1 MYFGLFRLS
10 KLFRSVS
17 VVSGATFLSRI
28 VGFTRDIVCAS
39 IFGAHFGFDAFLVAF
54 KIPNFMR
61 RLFAEGAFSQ
71 AFVPVLSEHYANNKE
86 EETLAL
92 IDNIFGIL
100 LLVVSVIVVIGFFI
114 APYIVLVFAP
124 GYVGDLARY
133 TLTVEMLRI
142 TFPYLLFISLIAM
155 LSGIYNCRQHFFMP
169 SFSPIILSTCSIC
182 TALLSQLYDNSVKF
196 LAWGVI
202 VAGVLQL
209 LFLLKGMQKF
219 QRLPR
224 PKIDFADKGVRSIM
238 KLMSAAL
245 FGVSVV
251 QIGLMIETFLASF
264 LPGGSISWLYYAERL
279 IQLPLA
285 LIAIAVST
293 VILPHL
299 SKNHSEGDGSAFNKN
314 FEWSLTVIV
323 SLSLPA
329 AVGMFCLVKPILIT
343 LFYHGNFTL
352 FDVVMTSYSLKA
364 LAFGLPAFMLIKV
377 AVSAFYARR
386 NIKTPVKI
394 AALSL
399 IVDIGLSLLF
409 LPTLKHAGL
418 SLAVSFSAWVN
429 GISLLYILLSD
440 KVYKPSAK
448 MMNIIFSCL
457 ISVLVMY
464 ASLTILIPSESY
476 WVACT
481 PMLRAMLLV
490 SFIVFGVGVYT
501 VILKIFGFSFTELKS
516 SLSDVEDD
524 SFIEK
529 ITG

>member
-1 MYFGLFRLS
+1 LS

-17 VVSGATFLSRI
+17 VVSGTTFLSRL
-28 VGFTRDIVCAS
+28 VGFVRDIVCAS

-71 AFVPVLSEHYANNKE
+71 AFVPILSEHYANNKE

-92 IDNIFGIL
+92 IDKIFGVL
-100 LLVVSVIVVIGFFI
+100 LLVVSLIVVIAFFI
-114 APYIVLVFAP
+114 APYIVMVFAP

-155 LSGIYNCRQHFFMP
+155 LSGIYNCRQHFFIP
-169 SFSPIILSTCSIC
+169 SFSPIILSSCSIC
-182 TALLSQLYDNSVKF
+182 MALLSQLYDNSVKF
-196 LAWGVI
+196 LAWGVV

-209 LFLLKGMQKF
+209 IFLLKGMEKF

-224 PKIDFADKGVRSIM
+224 PKFDFTDRGVRSVM

-279 IQLPLA
+279 MQMPLA

-293 VILPHL
+293 VILPIL
-299 SKNHSEGDGSAFNKN
+299 SKNHSEGDKDAFNRN

-352 FDVVMTSYSLKA
+352 FDVLMTSYSLKA

-377 AVSAFYARR
+377 AVSAFYSRR
-386 NIKTPVKI
+386 NIKTPVKV

-418 SLAVSFSAWVN
+418 SLAVASSAWVN

-440 KVYKPSAK
+440 KVFKPSANI
-448 MMNIIFSCL
+448 MNVIFSCFS
-457 ISVLVMY
+457 SVFIMY
-464 ASLTILIPSESY
+464 GVLTALIPAESY
-476 WVACT
+476 WVACM

-490 SFIVFGVGVYT
+490 GFIVLGMGIYIAV
-501 VILKIFGFSFTELKS
+501 LKLLGFSFSELKS
-516 SLSDVEDD
+516 SISDSD
-524 SFIEK
+524 SFSEK
-529 ITG
+529 VAG